1 MKLEAVLENSPHAA
15 PEFGA
20 RQKIS
25 ERLSELIQGL
35 DAQLSVELD
44 LAAAG
49 ARRALSEELNQAM
62 RRLRQCGSTEEVATW
77 LIESSAPAFCGQV
90 ALFEVMGAEV
100 RGVRARGFGI
110 GDAQSFDRL
119 DVRLDEVPALAHA
132 ARERDTVV
140 AIGSAGEVS
149 PQILAA
155 LGQSPGSKVYLFPV
169 VIEDRAV
176 AILYAVADW
185 RQVDA
190 AALELLAH
198 AAASA
203 AQLLAPEEAAAV
215 RTAPEVATVPPPAK
229 LIAIAGIDMQAHAHA
244 PVVNLEPD
252 ALAAKARW
260 FARVEVAR
268 MRLFHRAA
276 LEQGR
281 AARDI
286 YSALKEPIDAAR
298 RTYSQDFLAVSPV
311 IADYLD
317 KELIGLAHDDANLL
331 GPNYP
336 GSLV

>member
-1 MKLEAVLENSPHAA
+1 VPENSPHAA

-25 ERLSELIQGL
+25 ERLSEVIQGL
-35 DAQLSVELD
+35 ENQLSVELD
-44 LAAAG
+44 QAAAS

-62 RRLRQCGSTEEVATW
+62 RRLRQCRSTEEVANW
-77 LIESSAPAFCGQV
+77 LVDSSAPAFCGQA
-90 ALFEVMGAEV
+90 ALFEVMDAGV
-100 RGVRARGFGI
+100 RGVRARGFGTC
-110 GDAQSFDRL
+110 DSQSFELL
-119 DVRLDEVPALAHA
+119 DVRLDQAPALAHA

-149 PQILAA
+149 SEILAA
-155 LGQSPGSKVYLFPV
+155 LGQPSGAKIYLFPV
-169 VIEDRAV
+169 VIQDKTV
-176 AILYAVADW
+176 AILYAVPDG
-185 RQVDA
+185 RQIDA

-215 RTAPEVATVPPPAK
+215 RTAREGPAAPPPEK
-229 LIAIAGIDMQAHAHA
+229 LIAIEGIDMQARAHA
-244 PVVNLEPD
+244 PAQDLERQ

-268 MRLFHRAA
+268 MRLFHREA

-281 AARDI
+281 AARNI
-286 YSALKEPIDAAR
+286 YSALKDPIDAAR
-298 RTYSQDFLAVSPV
+298 RTYSQDFLAVFPA

-317 KELIGLAHDDANLL
+317 KELIGLAHNDANLL
-331 GPNYP
+331 GPEYP